1 MKPHVYTHRF
11 VVGAQAIDARNHI
24 NNLQYLQWCMEAAEA
39 HWEQEASLE
48 LRNSYMWYVLRH
60 TIDYKVPGFLGEEL
74 QIQTWVNTAEG
85 VRSER
90 EFRISR
96 PKDGAVLVSAKT
108 LWCLLDAKT
117 GKPTKI
123 TEEIRTLFS

>member
-1 MKPHVYTHRF
+1 MNPPVYSHTF
-11 VVGAQAIDARNHI
+11 TVSQQAIDARNHI
-24 NNLQYLQWCMEAAEA
+24 NNLQYLQWCMDAAEA
-39 HWEQEASLE
+39 HWKQQAPAAMLT
-48 LRNSYMWYVLRH
+48 SYMWYVLRH
-60 TIDYKVPGFLGEEL
+60 TIEYKAPGFLGEEL
-74 QIQTWVNTAEG
+74 KIETWVNTAEG

-96 PKDGAVLVSAKT
+96 LSDHTELVTAKT
-108 LWCLLDAKT
+108 LWCLLDAKS